1 MTSSPRS
8 SMNPLRPVRRLFRR
22 LRKPLLLFMVTI
34 PVLVF
39 IYLPVVW
46 LLISSISTRAEIL
59 SVPIHWI
66 PQEPTFK
73 NYLDILTPGKA
84 VSEVARTFKI
94 TLRNSFFIASS
105 VTLIS
110 LLIGSLAAY
119 ALVRIAIPFR
129 QGMLLA
135 IMGTRMIPEV
145 SLVIPL
151 YILATRLHLYNT
163 PYVLILTYLSFALPF
178 SIWLMAAFFETI
190 PVELEDAARIDG
202 CSRLKI
208 LFRIILPISAPGLV
222 STALFVFLTAWD
234 EFFFALI
241 FTSTVAAKTVPV
253 AIAEFTGRYVVDI
266 GGMMTGGV
274 LAAIPPVLLA
284 LVFQRYIVS
293 GLTAGAVKG

>member
-1 MTSSPRS
+1 MKTHRS
-8 SMNPLRPVRRLFRR
+8 YSRSLPKFAR
-22 LRKPLLLFMVTI
+22 LRKSILLFLVTI

-39 IYLPVVW
+39 IYLPVAW
-46 LLISSISTRAEIL
+46 LVISSISTRAELL

-66 PQEPTFK
+66 PQQPTLK
-73 NYLDILTPGKA
+73 NYIDILTPSTT
-84 VSEVARTFKI
+84 VSEVDRTFKI
-94 TLRNSFFIASS
+94 TLRNSFVIASS
-105 VTLIS
+105 VTVIS
-110 LLIGSLAAY
+110 LLVGSLAAY
-119 ALVRIAIPFR
+119 ALVRIALPFR
-129 QGMLLA
+129 QGMLLG

-151 YILATRLHLYNT
+151 YILATRFHLYNT

-178 SIWLMAAFFETI
+178 AIWLMAAFFETI
-190 PVELEDAARIDG
+190 PIELEDAARIDG

-208 LFRIILPISAPGLV
+208 LFQIILPISAPGLV

-284 LVFQRYIVS
+284 LFFQRYIVS